1 MRQCITVDCRLP
13 ELPEVEAVR
22 QRLIDERLAGATIV
36 SFAAERPGTTKPQRP
51 QAVAKAVRG
60 RVVEGI
66 RRRGK
71 HLFIDLSGGYSIRV
85 HLRMTGNLRIIPDA
99 RLRPATARGWFVLD
113 DGRALIL
120 DDPRALGTIHAG
132 RLDEMEAAAA
142 AVGVE
147 PLSDAFTDDLL
158 LGATRRSKKPIKTLL
173 MDQRAVAGLGNIY
186 AAEALFRAGID
197 PRRESRRTSAL
208 RLRRL
213 RVEIVRVLADAVQ
226 STRIA
231 YRAPGR
237 FGEADSFPLLVYDRE
252 GEKCGN
258 CGRII
263 RRIPQGGRST
273 YFCPHCQR

>member
-1 MRQCITVDCRLP
+1 MGAGQVPRHRIRQRITVDCRLP

-22 QRLIDERLAGATIV
+22 QRLVDERLAGTTIV

-51 QAVAKAVRG
+51 QEVAKAVRG
-60 RVVEGI
+60 RVVEGM

-132 RLDEMEAAAA
+132 PLEEMEAAAS

-147 PLSDAFTDDLL
+147 PLW
-158 LGATRRSKKPIKTLL
+158 TRSPMICCSARPGGQRNRSKRCS
-173 MDQRAVAGLGNIY
+173 MDQRAVAGLG
-186 AAEALFRAGID
+186 EH
-197 PRRESRRTSAL
+197 L
-208 RLRRL
+208 RCGGA
-213 RVEIVRVLADAVQ
+213 I
-226 STRIA
+226 
-231 YRAPGR
+231 PGR
-237 FGEADSFPLLVYDRE
+237 HRPAP
-252 GEKCGN
+252 
-258 CGRII
+258 
-263 RRIPQGGRST
+263 
-273 YFCPHCQR
+273 